1 MLSDL
6 NFFSVIKE
14 KNLTY
19 TEIYCFFVREKELF
33 AMTAMACLFVTAQL
47 LAIAITPTFKEAGM
61 QAFAEPEKISNVILY
76 IGIILII
83 TLLILI
89 ITKYGFKK
97 LTQAII
103 LFAVFTTIIYVFY
116 PLLWKII
123 PYGIEFGG
131 MIVDIPFVLSIC
143 GASALTYV
151 LYKFPEWYIIDA
163 TGIIIASGAASIF
176 GISFGILPAMILLVA
191 LAIYDAI
198 AVYKTKH
205 MIDIADSVVDLR
217 LPVLLVMPRK
227 AEYSFLK
234 QKKLK
239 EQIEKDEERE
249 AFFMGLGDIVVPG
262 ILTVSAFRFL
272 NSIIIAYCTLFG
284 SLIGFIILMRFVLKG
299 KPHAGL
305 PLLNTGALLGY
316 LISYYIVF
324 RNFTFGIIPR

>member
-1 MLSDL
+1 M
-6 NFFSVIKE
+6 
-14 KNLTY
+14 
-19 TEIYCFFVREKELF
+19 REKELF
-33 AMTAMACLFVTAQL
+33 AITAMACLFVTAQL

-61 QAFAEPEKISNVILY
+61 QAFPEPDRVSNVILY

-83 TLLILI
+83 TLVILT

-123 PYGIEFGG
+123 PS
-131 MIVDIPFVLSIC
+131 DISFLLSIC
-143 GASALTYV
+143 GAAALTYA
-151 LYKFPEWYIIDA
+151 LYKSPEWYIVDA
-163 TGIIIASGAASIF
+163 TGIIIATGAASIF
-176 GISFGILPAMILLVA
+176 GISFSILPAMILLIA
-191 LAIYDAI
+191 LAVYDAI

-205 MIDIADSVVDLR
+205 MIEIADSVVDLR

-227 AEYSFLK
+227 SGYSFLK
-234 QKKLK
+234 QKRLK
-239 EQIEKDEERE
+239 EQIEDDQERE

-272 NSIIIAYCTLFG
+272 NSIVIAYSTLFG
-284 SLIGFIILMRFVLKG
+284 SLIGFVILMRFVLRG
-299 KPHAGL
+299 RPHAGL
-305 PLLNTGALLGY
+305 PLLNMGALLGY

-324 RNFTFGIIPR
+324 RNFTFGIIPG